1 MQYATDV
8 RDAQNDAFETAV
20 GVSPILRAYNGTM
33 PATPATALAGTNK
46 LIAQGTLPADWMANS
61 SGGVKAKLGTWTL
74 TGQADA
80 GTGLL
85 ATFFRL
91 FAADGTTCKAQ
102 GTFGAA
108 TSINTSAATAING
121 NVLTFA
127 ATTGVAVGQT
137 ISGSGSGVQ
146 PGTTVL
152 ALTGTTVT
160 MSQPTLA
167 GVASGAAIT
176 FGSELVADNA
186 NIANGQTVTISAFSL
201 IRGNA

>member
-1 MQYATDV
+1 MQYDSTV
-8 RDAQNDAFETAV
+8 RDAQNEAFETAV
-20 GVSPILRAYNGTM
+20 GASPILRVYNGTM
-33 PATPATALAGTNK
+33 PANTSAALAGTNK
-46 LIAQGTLPADWMANS
+46 LLAQGTLPADWMANS

-74 TGQADA
+74 AGQSDA
-80 GTGLL
+80 GSGLVG
-85 ATFFRL
+85 TFFRL
-91 FAADGTTCKAQ
+91 FASDGTTCKAQ

-108 TSINTSAATAING
+108 TSLNTSAATAANN

-127 ATTGVAVGQT
+127 ATTGVAVGQS
-137 ISGSGSGVQ
+137 ISGTGVQ

-186 NIANGQTVTISAFSL
+186 NIANGQTVTISAFSVT
-201 IRGNA
+201 RGNA

>member
-20 GVSPILRAYNGTM
+20 GASPILRAYNGTM
-33 PATPATALAGTNK
+33 PATTATALSSNT
-46 LIAQGTLPADWMANS
+46 LIAQGTLPADWMTNS
-61 SGGVKAKLGTWTL
+61 SGGVKTKLGTWTL
-74 TGQADA
+74 TGQSGA
-80 GTGLL
+80 GTGTL

-91 FAADGTTCKAQ
+91 FASDGTTCKAQ

-108 TSINTSAATAING
+108 IAFNTSAATAINS

-127 ATTGVAVGQT
+127 ATTGVAIGQT
-137 ISGSGSGVQ
+137 VTGAGVQ

-176 FGSELVADNA
+176 FGAELVADNA
-186 NIANGQTVTISAFSL
+186 NIANGQTVTVSAFS
-201 IRGNA
+201 ITRGNA